1 MVIGEPIFPLF
12 LIKKLP
18 HFVDLTDSS
27 PPCPV
32 TKLRISSAVAL
43 QHLDCLFFMIF
54 WTPAITVTFQLA
66 LTER

>member
-18 HFVDLTDSS
+18 HFVELTPP

-54 WTPAITVTFQLA
+54 WSPAITVTFQLA